1 MLLVTFPRWNTLRV
15 IFEWWRLIDSILP
28 VPSFLSHLYYA
39 SESSKW
45 KQIFW
50 PSFTERF
57 SFWIHSQLYIH
68 GLVKHTV
75 VWWCYPNV
83 FITSRIPPPPLF
95 LISWLIWIYELVA
108 GYVLFSAY
116 FTPMSCLSVCLTL
129 VEGICLLVIKREV
142 LFDLIKRIQTASG
155 VMIPGSLAWNWA

>member
-1 MLLVTFPRWNTLRV
+1 MKYFASDFWMMTIDRFNSTRAQLSFSSLLCKWIFKMETNILAFVHRAFFILDSLPTLYTWPCKAHSSVIMLSKRF
-15 IFEWWRLIDSILP
+15 
-28 VPSFLSHLYYA
+28 YYK
-39 SESSKW
+39 SD
-45 KQIFW
+45 
-50 PSFTERF
+50 P
-57 SFWIHSQLYIH
+57 
-68 GLVKHTV
+68 
-75 VWWCYPNV
+75 PP
-83 FITSRIPPPPLF
+83 PPPPLF